1 MRDTGGSRTV
11 TAWGRVR
18 QRPSASGGLTRFHS
32 GGLTLVEVLVV
43 IAIIGLLMGLLLPGI
58 QAVREVVRMTAC
70 QHNLRQI
77 GQAVHQ
83 FHMAFEGFPPAVTG
97 NTGLSFWAII
107 LPYIDQTTVAD
118 RINYDA
124 GVCHDSFPGEPCHSN
139 HPSSSASTCPGGVID
154 DASYAAGRANWVA
167 LRTARNLNYQICP
180 TRGYRIVRH
189 PGFGGSGQFLAN
201 DYHMIKAGTG
211 HRFHFSPNYGGN
223 PTNDENLLKGNVSL
237 FFNATT
243 NRQVLQVAE
252 VPPKNGLQNLNLI
265 VLPPNNW
272 NGQFNVNRGVKFP
285 LDRPYANWRPR
296 SRDAHVL
303 DGLSNTA
310 IVAERHLPRDSY
322 GLCCDDVN
330 KDNNPGGTGVI
341 PDTDAFPHWN
351 SGNGPFGG
359 YGGGTMAANVD
370 DGIARGAGE
379 IFMRRGLGSWHP
391 DYCNFLMADGAVKA
405 IDIAINSQ
413 MLVSLGD
420 AKDGVERGF
429 ILVLP

>member
-1 MRDTGGSRTV
+1 MSEMGGSRTS
-11 TAWGRVR
+11 TGPDPVR
-18 QRPSASGGLTRFHS
+18 QLPNSSGGLTRFDS

-43 IAIIGLLMGLLLPGI
+43 IAIIGLLMGVLLPGI
-58 QAVREVVRMTAC
+58 QAAREAVRMRVC

-77 GQAVHQ
+77 GQAVQQ

-139 HPSSSASTCPGGVID
+139 HSSSAASTCPGGVID

-180 TRGYRIVRH
+180 TRGHRIAGNRR
-189 PGFGGSGQFLAN
+189 FGGSGRFLAN

-211 HRFHFSPNYGGN
+211 HPFHFSPHGRGA
-223 PTNDENLLKGNVSL
+223 TNDENLLKGNVSL
-237 FFNATT
+237 FFNPTT

-265 VLPPNNW
+265 PLPANNSGD
-272 NGQFNVNRGVKFP
+272 NFNSNRGVKFP

-296 SRDAHVL
+296 SRDADVL

-330 KDNNPGGTGVI
+330 RDNNPGGTGVI
-341 PDTDAFPHWN
+341 VDTDAFPHWN
-351 SGNGPFGG
+351 GGNGPFGG
-359 YGGGTMAANVD
+359 YGGGAMAANVH
-370 DGIARGAGE
+370 DGIARGPSE
-379 IFMRRGLGSWHP
+379 IFIRRGLGSWHP
-391 DYCNFLMADGAVKA
+391 DYCNFLMADGAVKV
-405 IDIAINSQ
+405 IDITINSQ

-420 AKDGVERGF
+420 ARDGVEKGF
-429 ILVLP
+429 ILMLP